1 MGVAMVPPRG
11 KTMTMNENRQI
22 AAAQADGEAADD
34 RRRLAMTVDQNK
46 LSCGCD
52 FPRGGAGFCDC
63 KLEPFTA
70 MRADLRMLNRG
81 DLFTLYT
88 RCLSDE
94 MSPVMWR
101 GFTKADI
108 LEMFLDGGD
117 SVELTPFI

>member
-1 MGVAMVPPRG
+1 MNV
-11 KTMTMNENRQI
+11 NENKQI
-22 AAAQADGEAADD
+22 AEAQADGEAVGD
-34 RRRLAMTVDQNK
+34 RKRIAMTIAPDK

-52 FPRGGAGFCDC
+52 LPRGDGWCDC
-63 KLEPFTA
+63 KLEPFTVTKA
-70 MRADLRMLNRG
+70 QLQGLNKR

-101 GFTKADI
+101 GFTKSDI
-108 LEMFLDGGD
+108 LEMFLDGAE